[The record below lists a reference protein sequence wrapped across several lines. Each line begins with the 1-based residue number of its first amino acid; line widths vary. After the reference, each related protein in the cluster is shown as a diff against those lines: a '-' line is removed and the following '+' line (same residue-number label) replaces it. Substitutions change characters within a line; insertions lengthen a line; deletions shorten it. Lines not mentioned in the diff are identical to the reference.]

1 MPMITCGNNKY
12 IAVSGDVYSK
22 VTGIDT
28 YNSRGRTQTRT
39 VTYSNA
45 DDSVNSTTINFD
57 LNADF
62 YIYKHVNLY
71 DLEDDFINYYKDF
84 VRTINKS
91 HEIEVKKIDLNSNK
105 IKIKTKLYSNL
116 KSKLLYKKCIK
127 QKF

>member
-45 DDSVNSTTINFD
+45 DDSFSSTAINFND
-57 LNADF
+57 DDYYNYK
-62 YIYKHVNLY
+62 YINLY

-91 HEIEVKKIDLNSNK
+91 HEIEVKKIDLKSNE
-105 IKIKTKLYSNL
+105 IKNKSKLYSNL